1 MNMSDIAASFQDV
14 DYTDLSS
21 WPPVLKIVVSLLI
34 GIGILVAMY
43 MLLYQPKL
51 DELKLATD
59 EEINLRAEFAEK
71 QRLAVNLPAYK
82 EQMIEIKE
90 RFDKVLRQLPEA
102 SEVPALLV
110 DISEAGLEQGLVF
123 QRFKPSKAEQKNFY
137 VRLPIQIQA
146 SGTYHQLAGF
156 ISAIANFQRVVTV
169 GDLEIIRAKS
179 SGAGSVN
186 EVDLT
191 PLAFKAAIYTYHFS
205 EKNTGVDEK
214 VLRVQQ

>member
-14 DYTDLSS
+14 DYTDISS
-21 WPPVLKIVVSLLI
+21 WPAVLKVVVSLLI

-43 MLLYQPKL
+43 IMFYQPKL
-51 DELKLATD
+51 DALKVATD
-59 EEINLRAEFAEK
+59 QEINLRAEFVEK
-71 QRLAVNLPAYK
+71 QKLAVNLPAYK

-137 VRLPIQIQA
+137 VRLPIQIEA

-169 GDLEIIRAKS
+169 GDLEIIRAS
-179 SGAGSVN
+179 SRRAGSVSDI
-186 EVDLT
+186 DLT
-191 PLAFKAAIYTYHFS
+191 PLTFKATIYTYHFS
-205 EKNTGVDEK
+205 EKNTDVDEK

>member
-21 WPPVLKIVVSLLI
+21 WPAVLKIVVSLLI

-59 EEINLRAEFAEK
+59 EEISLRAEFSEK

-191 PLAFKAAIYTYHFS
+191 PLAFKATIYTYHFS
-205 EKNTGVDEK
+205 ETNTGVDEK